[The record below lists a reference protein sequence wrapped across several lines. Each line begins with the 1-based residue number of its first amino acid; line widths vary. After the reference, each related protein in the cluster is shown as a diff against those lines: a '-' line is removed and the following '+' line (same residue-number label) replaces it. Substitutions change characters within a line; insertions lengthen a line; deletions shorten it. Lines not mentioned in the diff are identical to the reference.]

1 MSNEDFKREALQDFP
16 KTHCK
21 PQQQGFHYLGL
32 VVLKR
37 SQTRCTSVLSDMFFF
52 LFLGLPPEQDDL
64 SWVQTILLLKK

>member
-1 MSNEDFKREALQDFP
+1 MSNKDFTREALQDFP

-21 PQQQGFHYLGL
+21 PQQQGRHYLEL

-37 SQTRCTSVLSDMFFF
+37 SQTRCTSVLSDMFF